1 MKSKYTKDYF
11 DFCVRNS
18 FKLDSPF
25 SRVQYKKRL
34 NELKKPVNK
43 QRADCERKAGEPVI
57 FVGIDDAIAI
67 AVNHVTH
74 TDFNR
79 N

>member
-25 SRVQYKKRL
+25 SRAQYKKCL

-43 QRADCERKAGEPVI
+43 QRVNCES
-57 FVGIDDAIAI
+57 FVGVNEAINI
-67 AVNHVTH
+67 AVNNVIHV
-74 TDFNR
+74 DFNR

>member
-1 MKSKYTKDYF
+1 MKSKYTKDNF

-25 SRVQYKKRL
+25 SRAQYKKRL
-34 NELKKPVNK
+34 NELKKSVNK
-43 QRADCERKAGEPVI
+43 QQVNYKQKANESGH
-57 FVGIDDAIAI
+57 FMGIDDAINI
-67 AVNHVTH
+67 AVNNVFHV
-74 TDFNR
+74 DFNH